1 MAYVS
6 WIEEGVKKVYL
17 RNGRHEAY
25 LDAARRMLAMGFTV
39 EDVIAV
45 TKLSAAEVEALKASV

>member
-1 MAYVS
+1 MAYES
-6 WIEEGVKKVYL
+6 WIEEGVKKVYQH
-17 RNGRHEAY
+17 RAY

-45 TKLSAAEVEALKASV
+45 TKLSAAEVEALTASV